1 MFFIT
6 LKKRQKT
13 RSKKLTFEKDYGLNF
28 VLRLVFEEN
37 FKHSKNFYGWNFL
50 IFSRVIRTS
59 ENLPGSTKIFR
70 VYLFREIQISQG
82 IRPLFFTPV
91 KKILAW
97 TFPTFVHDSFKLP
110 KKKIEF
116 LREKICPG
124 KCAKFKIIPGK
135 SYLCLWKFLKM
146 YISKAQTTSWNL
158 KNSGWENW
166 LSPVKNPQNWKR
178 RLLSHFLFFWIKR
191 KTALDQ

>member
-1 MFFIT
+1 MHTII
-6 LKKRQKT
+6 
-13 RSKKLTFEKDYGLNF
+13 
-28 VLRLVFEEN
+28 
-37 FKHSKNFYGWNFL
+37 FYGWNFL

-82 IRPLFFTPV
+82 IRPVFFTPV
-91 KKILAW
+91 KKILSW

-116 LREKICPG
+116 LREKISPG

-135 SYLCLWKFLKM
+135 SYLCLRKFLKM
-146 YISKAQTTSWNL
+146 YISNAQTTSWNSMASYHSL
-158 KNSGWENW
+158 SVFLDKKKNCIR
-166 LSPVKNPQNWKR
+166 PVITPTLR
-178 RLLSHFLFFWIKR
+178 ERLLIPR
-191 KTALDQ
+191 R